1 MGIDGI
7 GKSGPPPSLDG
18 PAGKR
23 TGSTSA
29 PETEFR
35 VERTQSP
42 PANDLERLERKEIT
56 REEYLDNRVD
66 QATAHLQG
74 HLSPERLSEVKQQ
87 MLAQLE
93 VDPVLRRL
101 LQRATGVAESQASG
115 ASGPDDGA

>member
-18 PAGKR
+18 PAGKQA
-23 TGSTSA
+23 GATSA

-35 VERTQSP
+35 VERTQATPS
-42 PANDLERLERKEIT
+42 NDLERLERNEIS
-56 REEYLDNRVD
+56 REEYLNNRVE

-74 HLSPERLSEVKQQ
+74 HLSPERLNEVKQQ

-101 LQRATGVAESQASG
+101 VQRVTGVAESQASG
-115 ASGPDDGA
+115 SNES

>member
-18 PAGKR
+18 PAGKK
-23 TGSTSA
+23 TGASSA
-29 PETEFR
+29 SESEFR
-35 VERTQSP
+35 VERTQATASS
-42 PANDLERLERKEIT
+42 DLERLERKEIS
-56 REEYLDNRVD
+56 REEYLNNRVE

-74 HLSPERLSEVKQQ
+74 HLSPERLTEVKQQ

-101 LQRATGVAESQASG
+101 ISRATGVAESQASG
-115 ASGPDDGA
+115 PSEG